1 MRQLHVATSP
11 LTNTIYAGHVL
22 KGGRTWGDGKQDVT
36 GEACAAVCIH
46 ALAAKIPVVVSCNGV
61 PTWEITVRELKAPC
75 NEPANL
81 PEFPDSSTA
90 PPDTQR
96 TDPPNCDWHRDEFG
110 NWFSGCSET
119 MPDFTP
125 WKGTDPKGSFCPK
138 CGEIITVRVHDKP

>member
-1 MRQLHVATSP
+1 MQWQPIETAPKDETEILLFCSAGP
-11 LTNTIYAGHVL
+11 LSDMGLCYWRDDEQMTGW
-22 KGGRTWGDGKQDVT
+22 TWGAG
-36 GEACAAVCIH
+36 
-46 ALAAKIPVVVSCNGV
+46 NRFNN
-61 PTWEITVRELKAPC
+61 PTHWMP
-75 NEPANL
+75 L
-81 PEFPDSSTA
+81 PA

-138 CGEIITVRVHDKP
+138 CGKIITVRVHDKP